1 MELFDLAFNEAQTL
15 LWDIREME
23 DMEKDCTADRVEY
36 NALIAYGEMAYDM
49 KGVQL

>member
-1 MELFDLAFNEAQTL
+1 MELFDIAFDEAQTL

-23 DMEKDCTADRVEY
+23 DMEMDCERDRVVY
-36 NALIAYGEMAYDM
+36 DALIAYGEMAYDM